1 MTKRIDFQLNLM
13 ILTCLS
19 THPFQADITRPH
31 LKTKTVARVV
41 NHCTVRMCTALKFYS
56 FLDPTLWGL
65 THWPNVCCMLSQS
78 KYNVKVGMILQGH
91 IRNKYKT
98 TITLLGSD
106 TWAQCSE
113 NSRVNFDSIYKSV
126 ELILKV
132 VKGRTRFFDPPVLS
146 ISLISD
152 LNLVVDLIQRRVSR
166 SAKHSEKDLKNRKTS
181 INLNPASILPWKME
195 WVDLDR
201 ISM

>member
-1 MTKRIDFQLNLM
+1 
-13 ILTCLS
+13 
-19 THPFQADITRPH
+19 
-31 LKTKTVARVV
+31 
-41 NHCTVRMCTALKFYS
+41 MCTALKFYS

-65 THWPNVCCMLSQS
+65 THGSNVCCMLSQS
-78 KYNVKVGMILQGH
+78 QYNVKVGMILQGH

-98 TITLLGSD
+98 TITLL
-106 TWAQCSE
+106 E
-113 NSRVNFDSIYKSV
+113 FVLHLNSIHIWTQSCGVRHLGTVFRKLRVNFDSIYKSV

-132 VKGRTRFFDPPVLS
+132 VKGRTKFFDPPVLS

-166 SAKHSEKDLKNRKTS
+166 SAKHSIKDLKNGKTS

>member
-1 MTKRIDFQLNLM
+1 M
-13 ILTCLS
+13 
-19 THPFQADITRPH
+19 
-31 LKTKTVARVV
+31 
-41 NHCTVRMCTALKFYS
+41 
-56 FLDPTLWGL
+56 
-65 THWPNVCCMLSQS
+65 
-78 KYNVKVGMILQGH
+78 
-91 IRNKYKT
+91 
-98 TITLLGSD
+98 GSD

-132 VKGRTRFFDPPVLS
+132 VKGRTKFFDPPVLS

-195 WVDLDR
+195 RADLDR